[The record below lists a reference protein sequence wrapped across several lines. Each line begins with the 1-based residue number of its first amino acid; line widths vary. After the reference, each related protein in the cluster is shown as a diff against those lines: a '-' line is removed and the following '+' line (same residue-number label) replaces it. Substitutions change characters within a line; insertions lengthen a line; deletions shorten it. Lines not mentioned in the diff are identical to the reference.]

1 MNFVTSFCRRLNL
14 NELVTNAPVYS
25 SASDITG
32 RGLSLTFRRWAT
44 KKMAGST
51 KNGRYSKSK
60 FLGVKKLGGE
70 VSAERNKFWNHVL
83 PMKIK
88 IIS

>member
-25 SASDITG
+25 SASDKYITG

-44 KKMAGST
+44 
-51 KNGRYSKSK
+51 
-60 FLGVKKLGGE
+60 KKLGGE